1 MFAVRSAAVAALLM
15 VGCSPSGPKPDG
27 ILVAATV
34 SPITDLVSAVA
45 GDRASVIG
53 LVPEGVD
60 SHTFEPSARDAAV
73 LSDARVLF
81 ANGLHLETPL
91 LDLAR
96 ETLGT
101 YGKVV
106 ELGGLVITEQE
117 WIYDR
122 SFPREEKNPNPHL
135 WTDPIL
141 ASGFV
146 EQIASELVAADPE
159 GKAGYHRR
167 AEALRRSIAEL
178 DGAIRTATETLEPS
192 RRKLLTYHDSF
203 PYFARRYG
211 WKVVGA
217 VQPSDF
223 KEPTAK
229 EVAELIDQ
237 IRRESVPAIFG
248 SEVYPSSVLR
258 TISDETG
265 ARYIADLRD
274 DDLPGEPGDPD
285 HSYIGLM
292 RYNLI
297 TIVEGLGGDASALK
311 ELRYQRPR

>member
-1 MFAVRSAAVAALLM
+1 MLAVKAVALGALTL
-15 VGCSPSGPKPDG
+15 VGCSAPAPSADE
-27 ILVAATV
+27 IVLAATV
-34 SPITDLVSAVA
+34 SPITDLVAAVA
-45 GDRASVIG
+45 GDRASVTG
-53 LVPEGVD
+53 MVPEGVD

-73 LSDARVLF
+73 LAGARVLF
-81 ANGLHLETPL
+81 ANGMHLETPL

-96 ETLGT
+96 ETMSGD
-101 YGKVV
+101 GKVV
-106 ELGGLVITEQE
+106 ELGDRVVTEQE

-122 SFPREEKNPNPHL
+122 SFPREERNPNPHL

-141 ASGFV
+141 AIGFV
-146 EQIASELVAADPE
+146 EQIAKELIAVDPG
-159 GKAGYHRR
+159 GKTDYQRR
-167 AEALRRSIAEL
+167 ATDLRHAIAEL
-178 DGAIRTATETLEPS
+178 DGAIRTATITIEPS

-211 WKVVGA
+211 WQVIGA

-223 KEPTAK
+223 KEPTAR

-311 ELRYQRPR
+311 ALRYQRPR